1 MFAPYPFSYKSVA
14 CTFLLLWMSVFLS
27 ADLFAGSFRTLGIK
41 EGLGSRQVFQ
51 ITKDSAGFVWV
62 YTHVGIDRYDG
73 NEIKHYKLDGMVDSR
88 DHIQSSTTMMC
99 DKEGII
105 WVALK
110 NGKLYAYNR
119 LTDSFQL
126 RMDLADYLPSSE
138 LYNMLFDDENHLW
151 LCMSEGLYAWDE
163 SAGLSLAG
171 LEGQSVRCMV
181 QMDDELFFAGTD
193 KGLFRL
199 TKVGA
204 TGSSSFETKPVD
216 QHTEMHVESLY
227 VLGAKLF
234 IGTFS
239 NGVFVLDGPDG
250 RIHPLYAREDSGET
264 ASYDHAFCQQR
275 RCHYETESRI
285 YRASG
290 GRCGGDEYVISNK

>member
-1 MFAPYPFSYKSVA
+1 MFAPHPFSYKSVA
-14 CTFLLLWMSVFLS
+14 GTVLLLCMSGFLS

-51 ITKDSAGFVWV
+51 ITKDSAGFVWI
-62 YTHVGIDRYDG
+62 YTHVGIDRYD
-73 NEIKHYKLDGMVDSR
+73 
-88 DHIQSSTTMMC
+88 
-99 DKEGII
+99 
-105 WVALK
+105 
-110 NGKLYAYNR
+110 
-119 LTDSFQL
+119 SFQL
-126 RMDLADYLPSSE
+126 RVDLTDYLPSSV
-138 LYNMLFDDENHLW
+138 LFNMLFDDQNHLW
-151 LCMSEGLYAWDE
+151 LCMSKGLYAWDE
-163 SAGLSLAG
+163 SAGLSLVG

-239 NGVFVLDGPDG
+239 NGVFVLDDPDG
-250 RIHPLYAREDSGET
+250 RIHPLNAREDSGET
-264 ASYDHAFCQQR
+264 SSYDHAFCQQR
-275 RCHYETESRI
+275 SCHYETESRI

-290 GRCGGDEYVISNK
+290 GRCGSDEYVISNK